1 MDTIDKSKEK
11 QDQEVDDL
19 IKKPAWENL
28 TDIDERVKKVLR
40 EGFAEAQPDIAREA
54 VMPRIKGL
62 EILKE
67 GVYAIDLEKTI
78 NDMFMVMKSMETQLE
93 RVLTINSHLEK
104 DRNEAKE
111 VIVELKESKS
121 QLEDKIARMES
132 ELPSKREL
140 QMEIEQLI
148 EERNNMQ
155 PQIRE
160 QESRVEKIQKT
171 LIQYQSRIGNL
182 EEEKRDA
189 IAEIDFLESRLNT
202 AAEKI
207 KSNNN
212 EINELKGE
220 RLAHVEKIK
229 TLEAELTAALDDKY
243 RFINELKMSQK
254 AVGELHSAISERKLQ
269 AKRSF
274 YEGTGEGK
282 EDTS

>member
-11 QDQEVDDL
+11 QGHEVDDL
-19 IKKPAWENL
+19 IKKPVWENL
-28 TDIDERVKKVLR
+28 PDLGEQVRKVLQ
-40 EGFAEAQPDIAREA
+40 EGIAEPQPEIAKEA
-54 VMPRIKGL
+54 VVPRIKGL

-111 VIVELKESKS
+111 MIVELNESKS
-121 QLEDKIARMES
+121 QLEDKFARMEA

-155 PQIRE
+155 PRIRE
-160 QESRVEKIQKT
+160 QETRVEKIQKT
-171 LIQYQSRIGNL
+171 LIQNQSLIGNL

-189 IAEIDFLESRLNT
+189 IAEIDFLESRLN
-202 AAEKI
+202 ADAEKI
-207 KSNNN
+207 RLNNS

-220 RLAHVEKIK
+220 KLAHVEKIK
-229 TLEAELTAALDDKY
+229 TLEEALNEALDDKY
-243 RFINELKMSQK
+243 RFINELKTSQK
-254 AVGELHSAISERKLQ
+254 AVAELHSVVSDKKRQ
-269 AKRSF
+269 AKKSF
-274 YEGTGEGK
+274 YEGKGEGK
-282 EDTS
+282 KDT

>member
-1 MDTIDKSKEK
+1 MDTTDKSKEK
-11 QDQEVDDL
+11 QDHEVDDP
-19 IKKPAWENL
+19 KKTPAWENL
-28 TDIDERVKKVLR
+28 SDLDERVKKVLR
-40 EGFAEAQPDIAREA
+40 EGFAEPQPDIAKEA

-111 VIVELKESKS
+111 MVVELKESKS
-121 QLEDKIARMES
+121 QLEDKIARMEA

-155 PQIRE
+155 PRIRE

-207 KSNNN
+207 RSNNS

-220 RLAHVEKIK
+220 KLAHVEKIK
-229 TLEAELTAALDDKY
+229 TLEEGLNAALDDKY
-243 RFINELKMSQK
+243 RLINELKMSQK
-254 AVGELHSAISERKLQ
+254 AVAELHSAISDKRRQ
-269 AKRSF
+269 AKKSF
-274 YEGTGEGK
+274 YNSTTKRRK
-282 EDTS
+282 ET

>member
-1 MDTIDKSKEK
+1 MNTIDKSKGK

-19 IKKPAWENL
+19 IKKPAWKNL
-28 TDIDERVKKVLR
+28 PDIDERVKKVLQ
-40 EGFAEAQPDIAREA
+40 EGFAEPQPDIAKEA
-54 VMPRIKGL
+54 IMPKIKGL

-78 NDMFMVMKSMETQLE
+78 NDMFMVMKSMEAQLE
-93 RVLTINSHLEK
+93 RVLTINSQLEK

-121 QLEDKIARMES
+121 QLEDKIASMEA

-148 EERNNMQ
+148 EERNNIQ
-155 PQIRE
+155 PRIRD
-160 QESRVEKIQKT
+160 QESKVKKMQETVIQHQRRV
-171 LIQYQSRIGNL
+171 GNL

-254 AVGELHSAISERKLQ
+254 AVAELHSAISEKKLQ

-274 YEGTGEGK
+274 YGDTGEVK
-282 EDTS
+282 EDT

>member
-1 MDTIDKSKEK
+1 MDTTDKSMEK

-28 TDIDERVKKVLR
+28 PDIDERVKKVLQ
-40 EGFAEAQPDIAREA
+40 EGFAEAQPETAREA

-111 VIVELKESKS
+111 VVVELKESKS
-121 QLEDKIARMES
+121 QLEAKIARMES
-132 ELPSKREL
+132 ELPSKRES

-148 EERNNMQ
+148 EERNNME
-155 PQIRE
+155 PRIRE
-160 QESRVEKIQKT
+160 QESKVKKMQET
-171 LIQYQSRIGNL
+171 VIQYQSLIGNL
-182 EEEKRDA
+182 EQEKRDA
-189 IAEIDFLESRLNT
+189 IAEIDFLEPRLNT

-207 KSNNN
+207 KSNNS

-220 RLAHVEKIK
+220 KLAHVEKIK
-229 TLEAELTAALDDKY
+229 ILEEGLNAALDDKY
-243 RFINELKMSQK
+243 KLINELKMSQK
-254 AVGELHSAISERKLQ
+254 AVLELHSAISDKRRQ
-269 AKRSF
+269 AKKSF
-274 YEGTGEGK
+274 YNSATKRRK
-282 EDTS
+282 ET

>member
-11 QDQEVDDL
+11 QGHEVDDL
-19 IKKPAWENL
+19 IKKPVWENL
-28 TDIDERVKKVLR
+28 PDLDERVRKVLR
-40 EGFAEAQPDIAREA
+40 EGIAEPQPEIAKEA

-111 VIVELKESKS
+111 MIVELKESKS
-121 QLEDKIARMES
+121 QLEDKIARMEA

-155 PQIRE
+155 PRIRE
-160 QESRVEKIQKT
+160 QESRVKKMQETMIQH
-171 LIQYQSRIGNL
+171 QSQIGNL

-189 IAEIDFLESRLNT
+189 IAEIDFLESRLN
-202 AAEKI
+202 ADAEKI
-207 KSNNN
+207 RLNNS

-220 RLAHVEKIK
+220 KLAHVEKIK
-229 TLEAELTAALDDKY
+229 TLEEGLNAALDDKY
-243 RFINELKMSQK
+243 RLINELKMSQK
-254 AVGELHSAISERKLQ
+254 AVAELHSAISDKKRQ

-274 YEGTGEGK
+274 YEGTGKGK
-282 EDTS
+282 KDT